1 MTKMIRHLV
10 LFKVR
15 PEIDVSQFQLL
26 MQEIADLRAAHSGIV
41 GFEHGPNKTPETRD
55 QGYSYGFILT
65 LGSWTDLALYQ
76 NDPNHQATGLKLLN
90 ACHPDHAGILA
101 FDMEVADKS

>member
-1 MTKMIRHLV
+1 MIRHLV

-41 GFEHGPNKTPETRD
+41 GFEHGPN
-55 QGYSYGFILT
+55 
-65 LGSWTDLALYQ
+65 
-76 NDPNHQATGLKLLN
+76 
-90 ACHPDHAGILA
+90 
-101 FDMEVADKS
+101 